1 MVLYHEIEPYIIKL
15 EKRKRLKR
23 VIINTK
29 VEESAARMN
38 IPKRLYIVIRI
49 YRLVLLNNSVINY
62 CFLVPSTVYYCNSTS
77 ARSTSGT
84 AEIVWVLYCLD
95 FL

>member
-1 MVLYHEIEPYIIKL
+1 VFLIFLQWPFAFTLVLCYSIIGKAISSLIYKKKGELNRGKIRGGSISREIEPYIIKL

-49 YRLVLLNNSVINY
+49 
-62 CFLVPSTVYYCNSTS
+62 
-77 ARSTSGT
+77 
-84 AEIVWVLYCLD
+84 
-95 FL
+95 

>member
-1 MVLYHEIEPYIIKL
+1 MFLIFLQWPFAFTLVLCYSIIGKAISSLIYKKKGELNRGKIRGGSISREIEPYIIKL

-49 YRLVLLNNSVINY
+49 
-62 CFLVPSTVYYCNSTS
+62 
-77 ARSTSGT
+77 
-84 AEIVWVLYCLD
+84 
-95 FL
+95 

>member
-1 MVLYHEIEPYIIKL
+1 MFLIFLQWPFAFTLVLCYSIIGKAISSLIYKKKGELNRGKIRGGSISREIEPYIIKL

-38 IPKRLYIVIRI
+38 IYPKKVIYCDTYI
-49 YRLVLLNNSVINY
+49 
-62 CFLVPSTVYYCNSTS
+62 
-77 ARSTSGT
+77 G
-84 AEIVWVLYCLD
+84 
-95 FL
+95 

>member
-1 MVLYHEIEPYIIKL
+1 VFLIFLQWPFAFTLVLCYSIIGKAISSLIYKKKGELNRGKIRGGSISREIEPYIIKL

-38 IPKRLYIVIRI
+38 ISQKGYI
-49 YRLVLLNNSVINY
+49 L
-62 CFLVPSTVYYCNSTS
+62 
-77 ARSTSGT
+77 
-84 AEIVWVLYCLD
+84 
-95 FL
+95 